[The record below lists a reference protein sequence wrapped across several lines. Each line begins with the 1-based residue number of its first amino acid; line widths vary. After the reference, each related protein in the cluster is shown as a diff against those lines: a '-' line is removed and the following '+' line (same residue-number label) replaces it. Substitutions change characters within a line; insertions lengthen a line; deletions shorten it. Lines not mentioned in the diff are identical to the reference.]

1 MILSVVS
8 SRLIRLES
16 QSVSVGSFGKERFSK
31 MNALLFVVV
40 GNVSSDVDSI
50 LDKYSS
56 IHFYKK
62 KKKRK
67 I

>member
-8 SRLIRLES
+8 SRLIRFES

-40 GNVSSDVDSI
+40 CNVSSDVD
-50 LDKYSS
+50 
-56 IHFYKK
+56 
-62 KKKRK
+62 
-67 I
+67 